1 MGGAE
6 YMKSIKKYETI
17 INEAL
22 RSALEYDTPEGQIN
36 EFISFFGKHIGSD
49 RIYIFEDDEEHHVT
63 NNTYEW
69 CAEGITPQIEHLQG
83 VNMEVIDWWYDTF
96 DEGKS
101 VIISD
106 VEELKGVHQVSYNML
121 KYQNVCKVVVSPLR
135 HKGQIK
141 GFFGV
146 DNPPA
151 VDYNAL
157 TMFLDMMIGT
167 MLISLLKIRN
177 TFQKEQYNA
186 SMSSYSALSE
196 IYLCMHLIDIKTG
209 KYEQIKNV
217 KHVEKECEEL
227 DQENFSKRVYT
238 TMKYFCT
245 EMYLSSV
252 LEFVDL
258 STLDRRL
265 METNTIVHEFIGT
278 VSGWCRERFIKVDSD
293 EKGRLWHVLYCVEVI
308 DEQKRREK
316 KLLYLSETDSMTGIN
331 NRGSG
336 ERKITEFL
344 EKKKGGL
351 FCLLDCDKFKKIND
365 TYGHAVG
372 DTVLIKLAAVL
383 QRACRENDIVMRLG
397 GDEFA
402 MYLPGMPDKAQAES
416 FFKRL
421 FTQIDKISI
430 SEMQGEKINV
440 SLGAS
445 LYSDKD
451 RATFDTL
458 YHEADAAMYESKKI
472 VGNHAIIYS
481 DLPQA
486 RQTPL

>member
-157 TMFLDMMIGT
+157 TMFLDMIGT

-351 FCLLDCDKFKKIND
+351 FCLLDCDKFKKSMTHMDMPLEIPFSLSLQQSFSEP
-365 TYGHAVG
+365 AVRMILSCG
-372 DTVLIKLAAVL
+372 LEVMNLRCIFQECQIKHKRNHFSNV
-383 QRACRENDIVMRLG
+383 
-397 GDEFA
+397 
-402 MYLPGMPDKAQAES
+402 YLRK
-416 FFKRL
+416 
-421 FTQIDKISI
+421 
-430 SEMQGEKINV
+430 
-440 SLGAS
+440 
-445 LYSDKD
+445 
-451 RATFDTL
+451 
-458 YHEADAAMYESKKI
+458 
-472 VGNHAIIYS
+472 
-481 DLPQA
+481 
-486 RQTPL
+486 

>member
-1 MGGAE
+1 
-6 YMKSIKKYETI
+6 MKSIKKYETI

-121 KYQNVCKVVVSPLR
+121 KYQNVCKVVASPLR

-157 TMFLDMMIGT
+157 TMFLDMIGT

-351 FCLLDCDKFKKIND
+351 FCLLDCDKFKKN
-365 TYGHAVG
+365 
-372 DTVLIKLAAVL
+372 
-383 QRACRENDIVMRLG
+383 Q
-397 GDEFA
+397 
-402 MYLPGMPDKAQAES
+402 
-416 FFKRL
+416 
-421 FTQIDKISI
+421 
-430 SEMQGEKINV
+430 
-440 SLGAS
+440 
-445 LYSDKD
+445 
-451 RATFDTL
+451 
-458 YHEADAAMYESKKI
+458 
-472 VGNHAIIYS
+472 
-481 DLPQA
+481 
-486 RQTPL
+486 

>member
-1 MGGAE
+1 
-6 YMKSIKKYETI
+6 MKSIKKYETI

-157 TMFLDMMIGT
+157 DMIGT

-365 TYGHAVG
+365 IYGHAVG

-430 SEMQGEKINV
+430 PEMQGEKINV

-445 LYSDKD
+445 LCSDKD

-458 YHEADAAMYESKKI
+458 YREADAAMYESKKI

>member
-1 MGGAE
+1 
-6 YMKSIKKYETI
+6 MKSIKKYETI

-157 TMFLDMMIGT
+157 TMFLDMIGT

-278 VSGWCRERFIKVDSD
+278 VSGWCREQ
-293 EKGRLWHVLYCVEVI
+293 KGRLWHVLYCVEVI

>member
-1 MGGAE
+1 
-6 YMKSIKKYETI
+6 MKSIKKYETI

-69 CAEGITPQIEHLQG
+69 CTEGITPQIEHLQG

-96 DEGKS
+96 EEGKS

-121 KYQNVCKVVVSPLR
+121 KYQNVHKVVVSPLR
-135 HKGQIK
+135 HKGQIR

-157 TMFLDMMIGT
+157 TMFLDMIGT
-167 MLISLLKIRN
+167 MLISFLKIRN

-209 KYEQIKNV
+209 KYEQIKNA
-217 KHVEKECEEL
+217 KHIEKECEEF
-227 DQENFSKRVYT
+227 DQENFSKRIYT

-265 METNTIVHEFIGT
+265 METNTIVIGI

-293 EKGRLWHVLYCVEVI
+293 EKGRPWHVLYCVEVI

-430 SEMQGEKINV
+430 PEMQGEKINV

-445 LYSDKD
+445 LCSDKD

-458 YHEADAAMYESKKI
+458 YREADAAMYESKKI

>member
-1 MGGAE
+1 
-6 YMKSIKKYETI
+6 MKSIKKYETI

-22 RSALEYDTPEGQIN
+22 RSALEYDTPEGQIK

-69 CAEGITPQIEHLQG
+69 CTEGITPQIEHLQG

-96 DEGKS
+96 EEGKS

-121 KYQNVCKVVVSPLR
+121 KYQNVHKVVVSPLR
-135 HKGQIK
+135 HKGQIR

-151 VDYNAL
+151 VDCNAL
-157 TMFLDMMIGT
+157 TMFLDMIGT

-209 KYEQIKNV
+209 KYEQIKNA
-217 KHVEKECEEL
+217 KHIEKECEEF
-227 DQENFSKRVYT
+227 DQEDFSKRIYT

-245 EMYLSSV
+245 EMYLSSA

-293 EKGRLWHVLYCVEVI
+293 EKGRPWHVLYCVEVI

-344 EKKKGGL
+344 EKKKDGL
-351 FCLLDCDKFKKIND
+351 FCLLDCDKFKN
-365 TYGHAVG
+365 
-372 DTVLIKLAAVL
+372 
-383 QRACRENDIVMRLG
+383 Q
-397 GDEFA
+397 
-402 MYLPGMPDKAQAES
+402 
-416 FFKRL
+416 
-421 FTQIDKISI
+421 
-430 SEMQGEKINV
+430 
-440 SLGAS
+440 
-445 LYSDKD
+445 
-451 RATFDTL
+451 
-458 YHEADAAMYESKKI
+458 
-472 VGNHAIIYS
+472 
-481 DLPQA
+481 
-486 RQTPL
+486 

>member
-1 MGGAE
+1 
-6 YMKSIKKYETI
+6 MKSIKKYETI

-101 VIISD
+101 VIISN

-157 TMFLDMMIGT
+157 TMFLDMIGT

-196 IYLCMHLIDIKTG
+196 IYFMHLIDIKTG

-227 DQENFSKRVYT
+227 DQENFSKRIYT

-430 SEMQGEKINV
+430 PEMQGEKINV

-445 LYSDKD
+445 LCSDKD

-458 YHEADAAMYESKKI
+458 YREADAAMYESKKI

>member
-1 MGGAE
+1 
-6 YMKSIKKYETI
+6 MKSIKKYETI

-146 DNPPA
+146 D
-151 VDYNAL
+151 YNAL
-157 TMFLDMMIGT
+157 TMFLDMIGT

-430 SEMQGEKINV
+430 PEMQGEKINV

-445 LYSDKD
+445 LCSDKD

-458 YHEADAAMYESKKI
+458 YREADAAMYESKKI

>member
-69 CAEGITPQIEHLQG
+69 CTEGITPQIEHLQG

-96 DEGKS
+96 EEGKS

-121 KYQNVCKVVVSPLR
+121 KYQNVHKVVVSPLR
-135 HKGQIK
+135 HKGQIR

-157 TMFLDMMIGT
+157 TMFLDMIGT
-167 MLISLLKIRN
+167 MLISFLKIRN

-209 KYEQIKNV
+209 KYEQIKNA
-217 KHVEKECEEL
+217 KHIEKECEEF
-227 DQENFSKRVYT
+227 DQENFSKR
-238 TMKYFCT
+238 
-245 EMYLSSV
+245 
-252 LEFVDL
+252 
-258 STLDRRL
+258 
-265 METNTIVHEFIGT
+265 I
-278 VSGWCRERFIKVDSD
+278 
-293 EKGRLWHVLYCVEVI
+293 
-308 DEQKRREK
+308 
-316 KLLYLSETDSMTGIN
+316 
-331 NRGSG
+331 
-336 ERKITEFL
+336 
-344 EKKKGGL
+344 
-351 FCLLDCDKFKKIND
+351 
-365 TYGHAVG
+365 
-372 DTVLIKLAAVL
+372 
-383 QRACRENDIVMRLG
+383 
-397 GDEFA
+397 
-402 MYLPGMPDKAQAES
+402 
-416 FFKRL
+416 
-421 FTQIDKISI
+421 
-430 SEMQGEKINV
+430 
-440 SLGAS
+440 
-445 LYSDKD
+445 
-451 RATFDTL
+451 
-458 YHEADAAMYESKKI
+458 
-472 VGNHAIIYS
+472 
-481 DLPQA
+481 
-486 RQTPL
+486 